1 MRMTLFQLG
10 LAFLLLARGP
20 LCGVVCDLSLFE
32 LEVAGTGQHAT
43 PACHESPADETR
55 REPASSHDA
64 CEGCDTL
71 LLATGESPA
80 TGVAAGPSVQ
90 AAGIAVN
97 GPASPARTLR
107 RSLRLP
113 PSIGPAP
120 PDILLLKSTLLI

>member
-1 MRMTLFQLG
+1 MRMTLFH
-10 LAFLLLARGP
+10 LALALLLLARGP

-32 LEVAGTGQHAT
+32 TEVAGTGQHAA
-43 PACHESPADETR
+43 PACQESPADETR
-55 REPASSHDA
+55 REPASSHDG

-80 TGVAAGPSVQ
+80 SGPAPGTLVP
-90 AAGIAVN
+90 GFAVN
-97 GPASPARTLR
+97 RAASPAQALD